1 MEYKRLIVFAL
12 FTVISFSMM
21 AQTDKESQDKKDFSR
36 AKVEVVKGQTA
47 LVLKAGR
54 TSEIVMTWDNTTE
67 RTLDSLVTAPWG
79 SAVKM
84 KDVDGHKV
92 DVAKANVNSRV
103 GLMFT
108 SGTKCVAISEEEWNK
123 TKQ

>member
-1 MEYKRLIVFAL
+1 MKCIKVILICLLVSL
-12 FTVISFSMM
+12 SVPVM
-21 AQTDKESQDKKDFSR
+21 AQADVEPKKDNAR

-54 TSEIVMTWDNTTE
+54 TSDITLKWDASLKNK
-67 RTLDSLVTAPWG
+67 LDSLVTAPWG
-79 SAVKM
+79 SAIKM
-84 KDVDGHKV
+84 KDVDGYNV
-92 DVAKANVNSRV
+92 DVAKANVNSKV

-123 TKQ
+123 IKQ